1 MGRMDGVT
9 LDQVRVLLSVVEHA
23 SFSGAARA
31 LNRAQSA
38 VTHAVQR
45 LEAQLGVSL
54 FDRSGYR
61 PALTEAGRA
70 LLPRARRLT
79 EEADGL
85 RAQARGIAG
94 GLEPELTLVVE
105 AMFPMPLLVEA
116 LGAFSHRYPTVTTR
130 LYVEALGAAARLV
143 VNGTC
148 ALGLL
153 PDFFSE
159 SDALSR
165 QALPPVTL
173 VPVAAPDH
181 PLARVEG
188 PIPPELLRAHVQL
201 VLTDRSPLAGN
212 RDHGVLASR
221 TWRLGDLGAK
231 HAMLRAG
238 LGWGNM
244 PLHMVEDDLAR
255 GTLHSIRPGGEEAG
269 VRLAMGV
276 VWRSAQPPGP
286 AATWMVEHLVA
297 LAQGSEAQQATSQ
310 ASRLALA
317 ESRLREPDPPGGS
330 RRM

>member
-1 MGRMDGVT
+1 MNGMT

-45 LEAQLGVSL
+45 LEAQLGVPL

-61 PALTEAGRA
+61 PVLTEAGRA
-70 LLPRARRLT
+70 LLPRARRLA
-79 EEADGL
+79 EEADEL
-85 RAQARGIAG
+85 WAQAHGIAG

-105 AMFPMPLLVEA
+105 AMFPMPLLVKA
-116 LGAFSHRYPTVTTR
+116 LGAFSRRYPTVTTR
-130 LYVEALGAAARLV
+130 LYVEALGAAAALV
-143 VNGTC
+143 LDGTC
-148 ALGLL
+148 TLGLL

-165 QALPPVTL
+165 RALLPVAL
-173 VPVAAPDH
+173 VPVAAPCH
-181 PLARVEG
+181 PLAQVEG

-201 VLTDRSPLAGN
+201 VLTDRSHLTGN
-212 RDHGVLASR
+212 RDHGVLVSR

-255 GTLHSIRPGGEEAG
+255 GTLHSIRPVGGAAG
-269 VRLAMGV
+269 ARLAMGV
-276 VWRSAQPPGP
+276 AWRSAQPPGP
-286 AATWMVEHLVA
+286 AATWMVGHLVA
-297 LAQGSEAQQATSQ
+297 LAQGSETQEVT
-310 ASRLALA
+310 L
-317 ESRLREPDPPGGS
+317 
-330 RRM
+330 

>member
-1 MGRMDGVT
+1 MT

-23 SFSGAARA
+23 SFSGSARA

-45 LEAQLGVSL
+45 LEAQLGVPL

-61 PALTEAGRA
+61 PVLTEAGRA
-70 LLPRARRLT
+70 LLPRARRVA

-85 RAQARGIAG
+85 RAQAHGIAG

-116 LGAFSHRYPTVTTR
+116 LGGFSRRFPTVTTR
-130 LYVEALGAAARLV
+130 LYVEALGAASSLV
-143 VNGTC
+143 LDGTC
-148 ALGLL
+148 TLGLL

-165 QALPPVTL
+165 RPLLPVALT
-173 VPVAAPDH
+173 PVAAPGH
-181 PLARVEG
+181 PLSQVVG
-188 PIPPELLRAHVQL
+188 SIPLELLRAHVQL
-201 VLTDRSPLAGN
+201 VLTDRSHLTGN
-212 RDHGVLASR
+212 RDHGVLSSR

-244 PLHMVEDDLAR
+244 PLHMVEDDLLR
-255 GTLHSIRPGGEEAG
+255 GTLRSIRPVGGEAG
-269 VRLAMGV
+269 GKLAMEA

-286 AATWMVEHLVA
+286 AATWMVERLVM
-297 LAQGSEAQQATSQ
+297 LTQESKAQKAGPSQ
-310 ASRLALA
+310 T
-317 ESRLREPDPPGGS
+317 
-330 RRM
+330 